1 MSDNKTN
8 KEQAQELAKEIYAT
22 KVAGNLAD
30 MISPDFRDNRPIWET
45 DPDFLNPN
53 KVLDPL
59 QTWCK
64 MGDRPAL
71 PKEGIVTFSAKQKK
85 GKSLSTYALAIPLL
99 SGNTFDTLTPSKRMS
114 ADGKETADRPNLVM
128 VFDMEMSATTLTN
141 RVLRQVQ
148 TIGEYGSRFVVCPLK
163 AKSIADRISTIAAK
177 VEQYRPDIVIIDQA
191 AKLVQDINATAET
204 NTITDL
210 LDKLSIGRAVW
221 VVMHEN
227 KSEADTNMRGHL
239 GSYLSFAAVEA
250 YSVDR
255 KDGIFTI
262 TPKEARDT
270 DTEDAACIR
279 FALDTEGR
287 IIDASAIFREAQE
300 REAESWR
307 NNFRALFGS
316 DKYLRSMELV
326 ERIKT
331 QEGLEERAAKTKIAK
346 ARDLAVI
353 RKTSGDRQAPYELTP
368 ENE

>member
-1 MSDNKTN
+1 MKQ
-8 KEQAQELAKEIYAT
+8 EQTQAAAELAKEIFAT
-22 KVAGNLAD
+22 KIEAGQLAD
-30 MISPDFRDNRPIWET
+30 MISPDFRDSRPIWET
-45 DPDFLNPN
+45 DPDFLNPYTERP
-53 KVLDPL
+53 PL

-64 MGDRPAL
+64 IGDRPAL

-85 GKSLSTYALAIPLL
+85 GKSLSTYALIIPLL
-99 SGNTFDTLTPSKRMS
+99 TGNAFDTLTPS
-114 ADGKETADRPNLVM
+114 DRPNLVM
-128 VFDMEMSATTLTN
+128 VFDMEMSETTLTN

-148 TIGEYGSRFVVCPLK
+148 TIGEHGSRFVVCPLK

-227 KSEADTNMRGHL
+227 KSEQDTNMRGHL

-250 YSVDR
+250 YGVGR
-255 KDGIFTI
+255 KDGVFTI

-287 IIDASAIFREAQE
+287 IIDASTIQREAQE
-300 REAESWR
+300 REAEGWR
-307 NNFRALFGS
+307 NNFIALFAE

-326 ERIKT
+326 ERIKG
-331 QEGLEERAAKTKIAK
+331 QERLEERAAKTKIAK
-346 ARDLAVI
+346 ARDLGVI

-368 ENE
+368 ENK

>member
-1 MSDNKTN
+1 MSNKQTKN
-8 KEQAQELAKEIYAT
+8 TAADIAKEVFAAKIEPGA
-22 KVAGNLAD
+22 LAD
-30 MISPDFRDNRPIWET
+30 MISPDYTENRPLWET
-45 DPDFLNPN
+45 DPDFLNPYRE
-53 KVLDPL
+53 LPPL

-64 MGDRPAL
+64 MGERPAL
-71 PKEGIVTFSAKQKK
+71 PKEGIITFSAKQKK

-99 SGNTFDTLTPSKRMS
+99 SGNTFDTLTPS
-114 ADGKETADRPNLVM
+114 DRPGMVM
-128 VFDMEMSATTLTN
+128 VFDLEMSETTLTN
-141 RVLRQVQ
+141 RALREVQ
-148 TIGEYGSRFVVCPLK
+148 SIGEYGSRFVVCPLK
-163 AKSIADRISTIAAK
+163 AKSIEDRLNTIVEK
-177 VEQYRPDIVIIDQA
+177 VEKYKPDIVVIDQA

-255 KDGIFTI
+255 KDGVFTI

-270 DTEDAACIR
+270 DTENAACIR
-279 FALDTEGR
+279 FALDSDGK
-287 IIDASAIFREAQE
+287 IIDASSIFREAQE
-300 REAESWR
+300 REAEGWR
-307 NNFRALFGS
+307 NNFRTLFGS
-316 DKYLRSMELV
+316 DKFLRSVELI

-346 ARDLAVI
+346 AKNWGVI
-353 RKTSGDRQAPYELTP
+353 RKTSSEKTAPYELTP
-368 ENE
+368 VSA